1 MADWKKIE
9 AEYITTETSYR
20 KLAQKYG
27 LNQATVAQKAKAE
40 DWVGKRK
47 QQASTAQAKILEKDI
62 NKKVDRATKLYNAAD
77 ELLEKIVTGISSVA
91 VLSPTAAKNYSDALK
106 NIKEVHMIRTQED
119 IEEQKARIAKIQKE
133 AQKADTN
140 EPVRVIIEDD
150 LIKYSK

>member
-47 QQASTAQAKILEKDI
+47 QQASAAQALILEKDI

-77 ELLEKIVTGISSVA
+77 ELLEKIVKGISSVA

-140 EPVRVIIEDD
+140 EPVRVVIEDD